1 MFFHLTS
8 RSVAPA
14 AANGVQIAGVG
25 AVDVGVAVADHHG
38 LVPRCS
44 IKTDF
49 VEAVPN
55 HLILVQTRVIPGCAI
70 DAVQQLGQMEML
82 TDRNALVLGLAAGQR
97 QIIAVGTQLEQLFA
111 DTGKHDVH
119 QAAGNFVAGL
129 VRIIEHGAIRIVA
142 AVDIHGPIQI
152 FRRHMI
158 ATQRFDNRWSN
169 EASQF
174 GGVRNRATQFLER
187 LDDGSDDAAVGLGK
201 RAVEIQQDH
210 FHRMLCH

>member
-1 MFFHLTS
+1 M
-8 RSVAPA
+8 
-14 AANGVQIAGVG
+14 
-25 AVDVGVAVADHHG
+25 VADRH
-38 LVPRCS
+38 
-44 IKTDF
+44 
-49 VEAVPN
+49 
-55 HLILVQTRVIPGCAI
+55 
-70 DAVQQLGQMEML
+70 
-82 TDRNALVLGLAAGQR
+82 ALVFGLAAGQC

-129 VRIIEHGAIRIVA
+129 VRIVEHGTVSVVA
-142 AVDIHGPIQI
+142 AVDVHGPIQI

-158 ATQRFDNRWSN
+158 ATQRFNNRRSD

-174 GGVRNRATQFLER
+174 GGVRNRSTDLFEG
-187 LDDGSDDAAVGLGK
+187 LDDGADNAAVGLGK

>member
-1 MFFHLTS
+1 MKKSSPLCFSVFGNNGVYGFFDLLGLLDDFVGTVFFHLTG

-82 TDRNALVLGLAAGQR
+82 RCRSERIGTGLAAGQR
-97 QIIAVGTQLEQLFA
+97 QIIKPSARSLSSCSRIPGNTTFTKRPGTLLPGSFGSSNTA
-111 DTGKHDVH
+111 
-119 QAAGNFVAGL
+119 
-129 VRIIEHGAIRIVA
+129 RPRIVA
-142 AVDIHGPIQI
+142 ADGDRPAAHPAHGC
-152 FRRHMI
+152 
-158 ATQRFDNRWSN
+158 
-169 EASQF
+169 
-174 GGVRNRATQFLER
+174 V
-187 LDDGSDDAAVGLGK
+187 AAI
-201 RAVEIQQDH
+201 R
-210 FHRMLCH
+210 

>member
-1 MFFHLTS
+1 M
-8 RSVAPA
+8 
-14 AANGVQIAGVG
+14 G
-25 AVDVGVAVADHHG
+25 AVDVGVAVTDHHG

-55 HLILVQTRVIPGCAI
+55 HLIFVQTGIVFGGTI
-70 DAVQQLGQMEML
+70 DAVQQFGQVEMVA
-82 TDRNALVLGLAAGQR
+82 DRHALVFGLAAGQC
-97 QIIAVGTQLEQLFA
+97 QVVTVGMQFEQLFTDA
-111 DTGKHDVH
+111 WEYDVH
-119 QAAGNFVAGL
+119 QSSGHLVAGL
-129 VRIIEHGAIRIVA
+129 VRIVEYGTVSVVA

-174 GGVRNRATQFLER
+174 GGVRNRSTQFLER
-187 LDDGSDDAAVGLGK
+187 LDDGGDDAAVGLGK
-201 RAVEIQQDH
+201 RAVEVQQDH
-210 FHRMLCH
+210 FHQMLCH